1 MNKLSIFVD
10 ESGDFG
16 KYNEN
21 SPYYIFT
28 MIFHNQSTSM
38 VDMISNLYY
47 KISEVSER
55 KLVHCWPLIRRE
67 EMYQYIDL
75 KERRKIFN
83 SLYFFSFKAPITY
96 KEIVVNKKE
105 CNEEDEMSLSTKLVK
120 QLSAFIKDNMNF
132 FVSFDQICVY
142 YDNGQIELAR
152 IIHNTFQTLL
162 SNVTFKKI
170 IPDAYKLQQVAD
182 LFCTLVLLSLK
193 AKNNN
198 LSMSEKWFF
207 ESQNKLKKDYLK
219 ILKKKAFL

>member
-28 MIFHNQSTSM
+28 MIFHNQSNSM
-38 VDMISNLYY
+38 VDMISNLDY

-55 KLVHCWPLIRRE
+55 KLVHCGPLIRRE

-105 CNEEDEMSLSTKLVK
+105 CDEDDEMSLSTKLVK
-120 QLSAFIKDNMNF
+120 QLSAFIKDNMNY

-182 LFCTLVLLSLK
+182 LFCTQ
-193 AKNNN
+193 
-198 LSMSEKWFF
+198 FF
-207 ESQNKLKKDYLK
+207 
-219 ILKKKAFL
+219 